1 MNKHLL
7 AAVVVLCAALG
18 ASTWAQPLPTVAL
31 PPDIARVLQDY
42 ARAWQANDP
51 VALSQLFTA
60 DGMALPSGQ
69 PAAQGAQSIRKA
81 YSQGAGSPLSLR
93 PIAYGASGELA
104 YVIGNWGPSAD
115 RPDFGKFTLVLRR
128 GADGRWLIVSDMD
141 NANTPPSPPLRPA
154 GG

>member
-1 MNKHLL
+1 MKKPLL
-7 AAVVVLCAALG
+7 AALFIACSAI
-18 ASTWAQPLPTVAL
+18 TWAQPLPTVTL
-31 PPDIARVLQDY
+31 PPDVARVLQDY

-51 VALSQLFTA
+51 VALSQLFAA

-69 PAAQGAQSIRKA
+69 PPSQGAQSIRKA
-81 YSQGAGSPLSLR
+81 YSQGAGQPLHLR

-104 YVIGNWGPSAD
+104 YVIGGWGPAAD

-128 GADGRWLIVSDMD
+128 DADGRWFIVSDMD
-141 NANTPPSPPLRPA
+141 NANAPPSPPPAPPRPA